1 MTTVV
6 PRPDTDAPDR
16 EVALVDL
23 LDRLLGAGVV
33 LSGDVVISLAG
44 IDLVEVRLHAL
55 VMSVRA
61 GSDRGQ
67 AVDDVVWTAQARE
80 HGHG

>member
-1 MTTVV
+1 VTEVAR
-6 PRPDTDAPDR
+6 RPGEDAPDR

-55 VMSVRA
+55 VTSVRA
-61 GSDRGQ
+61 GSDRDRPG
-67 AVDDVVWTAQARE
+67 DDVVWTVESRE
-80 HGHG
+80 HRHG